1 MDRISEIITGPEA
14 NDLRLD
20 VFLAKRFNY
29 HSRSEWQ
36 KAVQEGEILLNGRKT
51 KASRLL
57 HSGEKIAFV
66 PKEPLPEPPVDTNY
80 QILERTPH
88 YIAVN
93 KPGNLPCHPSGIF
106 FKHTLWYLMKED
118 LGCDLHII
126 TRLDRETSGVV
137 LAALDSET
145 ASRMT
150 QDMMAGKIEKR
161 YYSIVHGNFEKEIH
175 AKGYLSNDPGA
186 VVHKKRRFTV
196 QEVPES
202 ESSET
207 LLLPVAGDGTFSLV
221 EARPRT
227 GRLHQIRAT
236 LCSLGYPLAG
246 DKLYGTDETF
256 FLRFIE
262 DALTEED
269 RASLRL
275 PGQALHAAELI
286 WNGIH
291 FRAPVPDEWK
301 EKFPELFKI
310 MNLSE
315 SLMSRK

>member
-14 NDLRLD
+14 NELRLD
-20 VFLAKRFNY
+20 IFLAKRFNY

-36 KAVQEGEILLNGRKT
+36 KAVQDGEILINGRTT
-51 KASRLL
+51 KASRIL
-57 HSGEKIAFV
+57 HTGEKIAFV

-80 QILERTPH
+80 QILERTPN

-137 LAALDSET
+137 LAALNSET

-150 QDMMAGKIEKR
+150 QDMMSGKIEKH
-161 YYSIVHGNFEKEIH
+161 YYSIVHGKFEQKIH
-175 AKGYLSNDPGA
+175 AKGYLSNDPDA
-186 VVHKKRRFTV
+186 VVHKKRRFTAN
-196 QEVPES
+196 EVSES
-202 ESSET
+202 ESSDT
-207 LLLPVAGDGTFSLV
+207 LLLPVACDGTFSLV
-221 EARPRT
+221 EARPQT

-236 LCSLGYPLAG
+236 LCSLGFPLAG
-246 DKLYGTDETF
+246 DKLYGIDETF

-262 DALTEED
+262 DSLTEED
-269 RASLRL
+269 RAELILS
-275 PGQALHAAELI
+275 GQALHAAELI

-291 FRAPVPDEWK
+291 FRAPIPGEWK
-301 EKFPELFKI
+301 KYFTGLLQNNEPFQKVSCP
-310 MNLSE
+310 
-315 SLMSRK
+315 

>member
-1 MDRISEIITGPEA
+1 MERISEIITGPEA

-20 VFLAKRFNY
+20 IFLAKRFNY

-36 KAVQEGEILLNGRKT
+36 KAVQEGEILLNGQKT
-51 KASRLL
+51 KASRVL
-57 HSGEKIAFV
+57 HAGEKIAFV
-66 PKEPLPEPPVDTNY
+66 PKAPLEEPPVATDY
-80 QILERTPH
+80 QIIERTSR

-118 LGCDLHII
+118 LGCNLHII

-150 QDMMAGKIEKR
+150 QDMMAGKIGKR
-161 YYSIVHGNFEKEIH
+161 YCSIVHGNFDKEIQ
-175 AKGYLSNDPGA
+175 ARGYLSNDPCA
-186 VVHKKRRFTV
+186 AVHKKRRFTTE
-196 QEVPES
+196 EVPES
-202 ESSET
+202 ESSDT
-207 LLLPVAGDGTFSLV
+207 RLLPIASNGIFSLV
-221 EARPRT
+221 EAQPAT

-246 DKLYGTDETF
+246 DKLYGVDETF
-256 FLRFIE
+256 FLRFID
-262 DALTEED
+262 DALTDED
-269 RASLRL
+269 RSNLIL

-286 WNGIH
+286 WDGH
-291 FRAPVPDEWK
+291 SFKAPVPVIWR
-301 EKFPELFKI
+301 EKFPDLFGK
-310 MNLSE
+310 NE
-315 SLMSRK
+315 PF

>member
-1 MDRISEIITGPEA
+1 MTELFSTQIWNTSDAQGTTASLDRQIKQLEALIDEIKAEMEEVYEQQKVANEEMQGLV
-14 NDLRLD
+14 NDLNQESYQASKQAD
-20 VFLAKRFNY
+20 QDIKK
-29 HSRSEWQ
+29 Q
-36 KAVQEGEILLNGRKT
+36 QDAV
-51 KASRLL
+51 S
-57 HSGEKIAFV
+57 
-66 PKEPLPEPPVDTNY
+66 
-80 QILERTPH
+80 
-88 YIAVN
+88 
-93 KPGNLPCHPSGIF
+93 
-106 FKHTLWYLMKED
+106 
-118 LGCDLHII
+118 
-126 TRLDRETSGVV
+126 
-137 LAALDSET
+137 AATDE
-145 ASRMT
+145 AYKMY
-150 QDMMAGKIEKR
+150 MAGKIEKR

-275 PGQALHAAELI
+275 TGQALHAAELI

>member
-1 MDRISEIITGPEA
+1 MERISEIITGPEA

-20 VFLAKRFNY
+20 IFLAKRFNY

-36 KAVQEGEILLNGRKT
+36 KAVQEGEILLNGQKT
-51 KASRLL
+51 KASRVL
-57 HSGEKIAFV
+57 HAGEKIAFV
-66 PKEPLPEPPVDTNY
+66 PKAPLEEPPVATDY
-80 QILERTPH
+80 QIIEQTSR

-150 QDMMAGKIEKR
+150 QDMMAGKIGKR
-161 YYSIVHGNFEKEIH
+161 YYSIVHGNFDKEIQ
-175 AKGYLSNDPGA
+175 ARGYLSNDPCA
-186 VVHKKRRFTV
+186 AVHKKRRFTT
-196 QEVPES
+196 EAVPES
-202 ESSET
+202 ESSDT
-207 LLLPVAGDGTFSLV
+207 RLLPIASNGIFSLV
-221 EARPRT
+221 EAQPAT

-246 DKLYGTDETF
+246 DKLYGVDETF
-256 FLRFIE
+256 FLRFID
-262 DALTEED
+262 DARTDED
-269 RASLRL
+269 RSNLIL

-286 WNGIH
+286 WDGH
-291 FRAPVPDEWK
+291 SFKAPVPAIWQ
-301 EKFPELFKI
+301 EKFPDLFEK
-310 MNLSE
+310 NE
-315 SLMSRK
+315 PF